1 MRGGLAGPGTTTVPS
16 AISSRR
22 IGRWLLA
29 TTAAVLL
36 AAAVVFVGA
45 SAQPLRETCAA
56 ALNGDVCQ
64 ETVAAALERGLAQ
77 LHPLILGA
85 RVDPG
90 PAGASTELGQRATVA
105 FDMLGVPG
113 PTRVKL
119 FVDVGAH
126 WGGSA
131 DRGSVEL
138 ALWSLVPAALALG
151 GLWVLWLV
159 GARLVRRPWRLRE

>member
-1 MRGGLAGPGTTTVPS
+1 MRGGPAGTGATTVPS
-16 AISSRR
+16 AISSPR
-22 IGRWLLA
+22 IGRPLLA
-29 TTAAVLL
+29 ATAAVLL
-36 AAAVVFVGA
+36 AAVIVIVGT

-56 ALNGDVCQ
+56 ALRGDVCQ
-64 ETVAAALERGLAQ
+64 ETVAAALERGLPQ
-77 LHPLILGA
+77 LHPLILAA

-90 PAGASTELGQRATVA
+90 PASASSELGHRATVT
-105 FDMLGVPG
+105 FEMLGVPA

-151 GLWVLWLV
+151 GLPVLWLV
-159 GARLVRRPWRLRE
+159 HVRLVRRPWRTKE